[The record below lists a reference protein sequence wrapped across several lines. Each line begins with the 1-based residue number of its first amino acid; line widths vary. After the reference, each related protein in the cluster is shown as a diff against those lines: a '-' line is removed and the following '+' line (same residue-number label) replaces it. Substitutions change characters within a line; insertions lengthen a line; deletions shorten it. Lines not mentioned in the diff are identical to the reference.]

1 MVQKAIKSVLLHH
14 YSVYLPILVI
24 LLTLK
29 RLSSTG
35 PSGPAG
41 FAKPR
46 DSLDLIERHAYSHVR
61 MASICAQILKVTP
74 KAYQNSVKIV
84 LNHGNTLYTQLPNI
98 ARVAAPAVP
107 FALWMIFPALTADFK
122 ESIGLP
128 SGVTHSLTTTL
139 SLSH

>member
-1 MVQKAIKSVLLHH
+1 
-14 YSVYLPILVI
+14 
-24 LLTLK
+24 
-29 RLSSTG
+29 
-35 PSGPAG
+35 
-41 FAKPR
+41 
-46 DSLDLIERHAYSHVR
+46 

-98 ARVAAPAVP
+98 ARIAIPAVL
-107 FALWMIFPALTADFK
+107 FALWMIFPALTANFK

-128 SGVTHSLTTTL
+128 SGTTHSLTTSL